1 MNAELSFEE
10 WQTIRTIVDY
20 DDLIRGKERNE
31 RDKI

>member
-20 DDLIRGKERNE
+20 DDLIRGMEK
-31 RDKI
+31 K